1 MPLDLLGLGCET
13 HNAICQGDIVIGRI
27 RGTLLEKRLGA
38 VLIEAGG
45 VGYDLEIPYTTYF
58 RLGDVGSEATLL
70 THFAVREDA
79 QTLYGFSE
87 RIDRDL
93 FRALIRT
100 SGVGPKL
107 ALAILS
113 GLDPEAFISAV
124 EMHDVATLVKIPG
137 VGKKTAE
144 RLLIEMTDRIKKIE
158 SPPATLGNPRPE
170 TRPASAPLAADE
182 AEEALIALGFKP
194 QEASRA
200 VARIAVD
207 GMDSE
212 ALIRQALKGMLR

>member
-1 MPLDLLGLGCET
+1 M
-13 HNAICQGDIVIGRI
+13 IGRI
-27 RGTLLEKRLGA
+27 RGKLLEKRPA
-38 VLIEAGG
+38 AALIEVGG
-45 VGYDLEIPYTTYF
+45 LGYDVEIPYTTFF
-58 RLGDVGSEATLL
+58 RLGEVGSEVVLL

-79 QTLYGFSE
+79 QTLFGFAT

-113 GLDPEAFISAV
+113 GLEAEAFISAV
-124 EMHDVATLVKIPG
+124 ESHDLTTLVKIPG

-144 RLLIEMTDRIKKIE
+144 RLLIEMGDRITRLE
-158 SPPATLGNPRPE
+158 RTPLSGN
-170 TRPASAPLAADE
+170 TAVTPASTSPARASDE
-182 AEEALIALGFKP
+182 AEEALISLGYKP

-200 VARIAVD
+200 IARIAVE

-212 ALIRQALKGMLR
+212 TLIRQALKGMLR